1 MSLEL
6 IQLPVFLEVVLKTYI
21 TREYNDQAQE
31 IISDVVVKRQ
41 PTLVYEFQEPTKDYV
56 SERAESSKLM
66 PVYYKREEVVIQ
78 GKKVILTNPIPLT
91 DKEGNPVFKLEHKT
105 TTINNPAYLQIKNEY
120 LGLINQ
126 FREHESDE
134 FVGGMPVQLQK
145 NCLSQLFRGTD
156 YQPLIYSMTLKAD
169 GLRNLLFLSRT
180 GILYLIDRS
189 LNIYY
194 FRRPSGFAASFEPT
208 DYPFIFDGEL
218 VFHPDGRFEF
228 LIFDVIIYQDQ
239 GVLFNWVNNNYY
251 DRLQIIH
258 KATSFDFK
266 DFSEFIITS
275 KMWFPIEAIKDH
287 DDIYE
292 YVKKETNKTRQS
304 LNLPTL
310 VDDGLIL
317 QPWDG
322 LYVPFREWNVY
333 NNVQFKWKPPQRL
346 TIDVKLRTNPNP
358 RTNEWWLLTKR
369 DQEYMVKQPDGTNK
383 HAVVK
388 KTETLIKKYRDNDV
402 VECKLDSGFNSERNN
417 FKIILKRTDKTEG
430 NSLETIM
437 STMNVVANPFTLD
450 ILKPAIT
457 SILSRRN
464 PENALKFLPFDKL
477 VLMSVGIFF
486 TETEITSIRNIYNLC
501 FGISDDGQIE
511 EPEEYLEE
519 TQLNVNPGGID
530 FERPNQFGVINK
542 PSKPSKPSINIQE
555 MVSNLERMGT
565 APMQRKSQY
574 ELELRIYPYTKKG
587 QLENLKK
594 FTYYYLLDYFKKS
607 GMQHTQT
614 YSIDIIET
622 PIKSSRKNTDPTF
635 RSTYNSL
642 ALTDPLNQIKTRIR
656 DYRSIPSDPKL
667 FPLTYKLSLST
678 ETETPKVVAPQTQ
691 RQTGVVYNKSR
702 VKYRDSFLTFDGL
715 WRVDITHVLTTKN
728 LTTMLG
734 QETYEIECEYVGGS
748 VDFDTFLESM
758 SSIYKTILF
767 NSNYC

>member
-21 TREYNDQAQE
+21 TPEYDRQAQE
-31 IISDVVVKRQ
+31 TISDIVVKRQ

-66 PVYYKREEVVIQ
+66 PVFYKREEVVIK
-78 GKKVILTNPIPLT
+78 GKKVVLTNPIPLT
-91 DKEGNPVFKLEHKT
+91 DEQGKPVFKLEHKT
-105 TTINNPAYLQIKNEY
+105 TRINNRAYLEVKNEY
-120 LGLINQ
+120 LGLINK

-145 NCLSQLFRGTD
+145 NCISQLFRGTD
-156 YQPLIYSMTLKAD
+156 YQPLIYGMTLKAD
-169 GLRNLLFLSRT
+169 GLRNLLFLSKT

-218 VFHPDGRFEF
+218 VFHADGSFEF

-239 GVLFNWVNNNYY
+239 GVLFNWINHNYY
-251 DRLQIIH
+251 DRLHIIH

-275 KMWFPIEAIKDH
+275 KMWFPISEIKDQ
-287 DDIYE
+287 DDIYD
-292 YVKKETNKTRQS
+292 YVKKKTNKTRES
-304 LNLPTL
+304 LKLPKL

-322 LYVPFREWNVY
+322 FYVPFREWNVY

-346 TIDVKLRTNPNP
+346 TIDVKLRTNPNN
-358 RTNEWWLLTKR
+358 RKEWWLLTKR
-369 DQEYMVKQPDGTNK
+369 DQEYMVKQPDGKNI
-383 HAVVK
+383 HAIVK
-388 KTETLIKKYRDNDV
+388 KTETLIKKYYDNDV
-402 VECKLDSGFNSERNN
+402 VECQLDSRFNSERNI

-437 STMNVVANPFTLD
+437 STMNVVSDPFTLD
-450 ILKPAIT
+450 IIKPAIT
-457 SILSRRN
+457 SIISKRN
-464 PENALKFLPFDKL
+464 PENALRFLPYDKL

-486 TETEITSIRNIYNLC
+486 TEPEITSIRNIYNLC
-501 FGISDDGQIE
+501 FGVSDDGGIE
-511 EPEEYLEE
+511 EPEEYIEE
-519 TQLNVNPGGID
+519 TQLNVNPGGLD
-530 FERPNQFGVINK
+530 FERPNQFGAVNLK
-542 PSKPSKPSINIQE
+542 E

-565 APMQRKSQY
+565 TPMQRKSQY
-574 ELELRIYPYTKKG
+574 ELELRIYPYIKKR
-587 QLENLKK
+587 QVENLKK

-607 GMQHTQT
+607 GMQRKYT
-614 YSIDIIET
+614 YTIDIIET
-622 PIKSSRKNTDPTF
+622 PSKSRKNTDPTF

-656 DYRSIPSDPKL
+656 EYRSTPTDPKL

-678 ETETPKVVAPQTQ
+678 ETETSKVIAPQTQ
-691 RQTGVVYNKSR
+691 KQTGVVYNKSR
-702 VKYRDSFLTFDGL
+702 VKSRDSFLTFDGL
-715 WRVDITHVLTTKN
+715 WRVDITHVLTTNN
-728 LTTMLG
+728 LNAMLG
-734 QETYEIECEYVGGS
+734 PETYEIECEYVGKL

-767 NSNYC
+767 HSNYC